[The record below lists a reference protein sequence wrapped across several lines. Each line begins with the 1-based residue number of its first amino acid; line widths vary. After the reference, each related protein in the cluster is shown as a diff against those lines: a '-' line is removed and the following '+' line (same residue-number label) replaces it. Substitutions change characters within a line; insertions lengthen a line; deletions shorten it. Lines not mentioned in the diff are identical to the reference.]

1 MKKVFES
8 LKNYFENTPSE
19 QIEKDWE
26 ELKKYNEIGPG
37 IEEFLSVQKQ
47 FAKDMENQNNQE
59 ITENFKE
66 KERESFV
73 DER

>member
-26 ELKKYNEIGPG
+26 ELKKYNEIGPD

-47 FAKDMENQNNQE
+47 FAKDMENQNNRE
-59 ITENFKE
+59 ITENKE

>member
-26 ELKKYNEIGPG
+26 ELKKYNEIGPD

-47 FAKDMENQNNQE
+47 FTKDMEIE
-59 ITENFKE
+59 
-66 KERESFV
+66 V
-73 DER
+73 DEIHENVVKEISEK